1 MILLMVMLHRPG
13 NDTGCKPME
22 KEQGEGEGEEEGEE
36 GEGGGER
43 KEEES
48 EKEDFVALSQE
59 IEQVV
64 NTCRVLL
71 GIEKH

>member
-1 MILLMVMLHRPG
+1 MILLTVMLHRPG
-13 NDTGCKPME
+13 NDTGCQPME
-22 KEQGEGEGEEEGEE
+22 NEQGEGEGEEEEGKE

-43 KEEES
+43 EEE
-48 EKEDFVALSQE
+48 EEEEDFVALSQE

-64 NTCRVLL
+64 NTCRVL